1 MSRAAG
7 KLLIGLFL
15 VQILGLFAANLPV
28 GAQARPSHQSRVE
41 QQALYE
47 AAQAVE
53 NKQYAEA
60 EQILANCISRRQGK
74 VGYRVFLQLGNVYA
88 VEQKPRKALA
98 SYEKAVSC
106 NDQDPAVWQNMGKAC
121 FDLERFSEAG
131 DYLERAWQLQEEKSP
146 DVLFQAAGCRMMA
159 GQAEKAY
166 DLLEKLCTGDPENV
180 RLEWLQSFAQVC
192 MALDKGQEAR
202 QAVYRLLARQ
212 PEKPKWWKM
221 LANVDIKAENY
232 NKAAAALK
240 VHNQLVAPG
249 KEDVLRLGDLYM
261 AAGVPAK
268 AAEQYEI
275 LLQQDPAARQ
285 YEKAASAY
293 LAACRPEKAAAILK
307 QAVKRTPEP
316 RLWHMLG
323 SILYNQDKPEQAFD
337 AFQKSHDLDSDKG
350 ESALMMGYS
359 ALKAG
364 MVHEAVDAFETAAK
378 FKNHQQAATKG
389 LNAARS
395 QADAK

>member
-7 KLLIGLFL
+7 KFLMGLFL
-15 VQILGLFAANLPV
+15 VQILGLFAANSSV
-28 GAQARPSHQSRVE
+28 AAQVREAPRSRVE
-41 QQALYE
+41 QRALYE

-60 EQILANCISRRQGK
+60 EQILTNCISRRQAK
-74 VGYRVFLQLGNVYA
+74 TGYRVFLQLGNVYA
-88 VEQKPRKALA
+88 VAQKPRKGLA
-98 SYEKAVSC
+98 SYKKAVSC

-121 FDLERFSEAG
+121 FDLERFSAAG
-131 DYLERAWQLQEEKSP
+131 DCLERAWKLQAEKSP

-159 GQAEKAY
+159 GETAKAY
-166 DLLEKLCTGDPENV
+166 ALLEILCTGDPENV

-202 QAVYRLLARQ
+202 QAVYRLLGRQ
-212 PEKPKWWKM
+212 PEKPQWWKM
-221 LANVDIKAENY
+221 LANVDIRAENY
-232 NKAAAALK
+232 DKAAAALK
-240 VHNQLVAPG
+240 VHNQLVAPR

-268 AAEQYEI
+268 AADQYEI

-307 QAVKRTPEP
+307 QAVGRTPEP

-323 SILYNQDKPEQAFD
+323 SILYNQDKPEQAFE
-337 AFQKSHDLDSDKG
+337 AFQKSYDLDSEKG

-364 MVHEAVDAFETAAK
+364 LVHEALDAFEKAAK
-378 FKNHQQAATKG
+378 CKNHQQAATEG
-389 LNAARS
+389 LSAARS
-395 QADAK
+395 LADDR